1 MDEFE
6 LIRRFWEPLGQR
18 VTHPAVRQGI
28 GNDGAVVQVPAG
40 QELVLCVDTL
50 VEGVHFRA
58 DIEPYALGWRA
69 LAVNLSDLAAMG
81 ADPLCYTLAMTL
93 PEASPGWLEQFASGL
108 GELSARHGIQLLGG
122 DMTRGPLT
130 ITIQVQGLVPEG
142 AALARDGAHPGDLI
156 CVSGS
161 LGDAGEALNWL
172 DRPQAESSGV
182 REVLRRYHYPEPR
195 LALGRALRGRA
206 SAAIDV
212 SDGLVADLKHV
223 LRASGCGAR
232 VDHRSLPVSDALKAL
247 AGEGCRRVAATAGDD
262 YELCFTWPGTEDTLR
277 TLSAAAQVPVT
288 VIGRI
293 ESQPGLRLMDGDQ
306 LLDFGVAGYRHF
318 PEEEG

>member
-6 LIRRFWEPLGQR
+6 LIRRFWEPLGQK

-40 QELVLCVDTL
+40 RELVLSVDTL
-50 VEGVHFRA
+50 VEGVHFPA
-58 DIEPYALGWRA
+58 DIAPHALGWRA

-93 PEASPGWLEQFASGL
+93 PEPSTGWLEQFAAGI
-108 GELSARHGIQLLGG
+108 GELSARHGIQLVGG

-130 ITIQVQGLVPEG
+130 VTIQVQGLVPAGG
-142 AALARDGAHPGDLI
+142 ALGRDGARPGDLI
-156 CVSGS
+156 CVSGT

-172 DRPQAESSGV
+172 GWPVAESSEV
-182 REVLRRYHYPEPR
+182 RTVLQRYHYPEPR
-195 LALGRALRGRA
+195 LTLGQALRGRA

-212 SDGLVADLKHV
+212 SDGLMADLTHI
-223 LRASGCGAR
+223 LQASGCGAR
-232 VDHRSLPVSDALKAL
+232 VDYQCLPVSGALQAL
-247 AGEGCRRVAATAGDD
+247 AGEVCRRAAAAAGDD
-262 YELCFTWPGTEDTLR
+262 YELCFTWPGTEDTLKA
-277 TLSAAAQVPVT
+277 LSAAGQVPVT

-293 ESQPGLRLMDGDQ
+293 ESQPGLRLMDGDEP
-306 LLDFGVAGYRHF
+306 LELGVAGYRHF